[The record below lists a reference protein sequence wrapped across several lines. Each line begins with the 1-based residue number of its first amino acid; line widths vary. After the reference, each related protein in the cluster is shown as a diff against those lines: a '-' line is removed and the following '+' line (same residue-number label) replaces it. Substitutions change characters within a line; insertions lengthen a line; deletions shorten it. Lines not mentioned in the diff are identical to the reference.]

1 MAAATTWGWWRWNV
15 ELTKNIWLN
24 LDISY
29 NFPQQGQF
37 SNQVIA
43 ELMSFR
49 YLVYIYSASAKLN
62 YNQIMACEM

>member
-37 SNQVIA
+37 SNQVDCKID
-43 ELMSFR
+43 EF
-49 YLVYIYSASAKLN
+49 SAPCLHKLGIS
-62 YNQIMACEM
+62 QTKLQPDHGV